1 MASRRYLYR
10 GHEIFVG
17 VSPNI
22 RIEGGVF
29 YCSLWRS
36 NDMQFHKLGLSSA
49 LPDRKTKAGAQ
60 KDLDKWATLKRLK
73 EA

>member
-1 MASRRYLYR
+1 MSKRYLYR

-22 RIEGGVF
+22 RIEGGNY
-29 YCSLWRS
+29 YCTLWRS
-36 NDMQFHKLGLSSA
+36 NDMQFHKLNLSA
-49 LPDRKTKAGAQ
+49 LPDRKTKASAQ
-60 KDLDKWATLKRLK
+60 KDLDLWAELKKLK

>member
-1 MASRRYLYR
+1 MSKRYLYR

-29 YCSLWRS
+29 YCTLWRS
-36 NDMQFHKLGLSSA
+36 PLDGQMHKLTLSA
-49 LPDRKTKAGAQ
+49 LPDRKTRAGAQ
-60 KDLDKWATLKRLK
+60 KDLDKWADLKKLK

>member
-1 MASRRYLYR
+1 MASRYLYR

-22 RIEGGVF
+22 RVEGGVF

-36 NDMQFHKLGLSSA
+36 NDMQFHKLGLSA

-60 KDLDKWATLKRLK
+60 KDLDKWAAGRKLK

>member
-1 MASRRYLYR
+1 
-10 GHEIFVG
+10 
-17 VSPNI
+17 
-22 RIEGGVF
+22 
-29 YCSLWRS
+29 
-36 NDMQFHKLGLSSA
+36 MQFHKLGLSSA